1 MMLDKRY
8 DQKMITIDMIKKVDM
23 LRIKKR
29 KINMLKTFKNI
40 KSWSHL
46 GGAW

>member
-40 KSWSHL
+40 KS
-46 GGAW
+46 